1 MSFRLIAL
9 ASMITLGLSG
19 CATSSYTVGR
29 DFMSTN
35 ISQIVKGKTTSSEL
49 VALVGEPYTKTVLSE
64 TDEKWI
70 YMYSAGTAKAQS
82 YVFSMDVQTTGTQKT
97 LDVLISEGV
106 VVNYAYTE
114 AALPYSVQMN

>member
-1 MSFRLIAL
+1 
-9 ASMITLGLSG
+9 
-19 CATSSYTVGR
+19 
-29 DFMSTN
+29 MSTN

-114 AALPYSVQMN
+114 GALPYSVQMN

>member
-114 AALPYSVQMN
+114 GALPYSVQMN